1 MSSPGPVVGFDLDMT
16 LIDTRPGMRAV
27 ISELNAETGYR
38 IDAAAVA
45 EVLGP
50 PLDQLLAPWV
60 PQAQMPEVIERF
72 REIYS
77 EVAIEP
83 VAALPGAH
91 EALQAVHEH
100 GGRVLVLTGK
110 FEPNAERHLKHLDL
124 THDVLVGSRWA
135 CAKADVLVEYAAT
148 AYVGDHPADMRAAC
162 DAGAWAVGV
171 STGGYDAAALTA
183 SGADDVLASLNE
195 FGPRVAETGIVGTQA
210 AGPAACGVS
219 GGEQCPADA

>member
-27 ISELNAETGYR
+27 ISELNAETGYG

-60 PQAQMPEVIERF
+60 PECEMAQVTDRF
-72 REIYS
+72 REIYA
-77 EVAIEP
+77 EVAIAP
-83 VAALPGAH
+83 VAALPGAS
-91 EALQAVHEH
+91 EALRAVHEH
-100 GGRVLVLTGK
+100 GRRVLVLTGK

-124 THDVLVGSRWA
+124 PYDVLVGSRWA
-135 CAKADVLVEYAAT
+135 QAKTDVLVEYAAT
-148 AYVGDHPADMRAAC
+148 AYVGDHPADMRAAR

-171 STGGYDAAALTA
+171 STGGYDAAALREA
-183 SGADDVLASLNE
+183 GADDVLASLKE
-195 FGPRVAETGIVGTQA
+195 FAAALQRRV
-210 AGPAACGVS
+210 S
-219 GGEQCPADA
+219 